1 MKWRTVPPG
10 LARFSVTPA
19 GWVRLAAVTDR
30 IYLSPPSVG
39 PAEEAA
45 VLGALRS
52 GWVAPVGPDLDAFE
66 AELAARAGRSHCVAL
81 SSGTAGL
88 HTLLVALGVG
98 PGDDV
103 LVSTLTFVASVNP
116 IRYVGANPVLID
128 SEPVWWNIDPELV
141 DAELGR
147 RQAAGRRVGAVVA
160 VDLYGRCVDRSL
172 EAICAAHGVPLL
184 VDAAE
189 SLGASRDGVPAGGT
203 GVAGLFSFNGN
214 KIITTSGGGAVVTD
228 DEALALRVRHL
239 ATQAREP
246 AVHYEHVEVGF
257 NYRLS
262 NVLAALGRAQL
273 AGLDGRIERRR
284 AISNAYRDAL
294 ADIEGVVFPD
304 PAADD
309 GWNGWLT
316 CVLLDPEAGLPTSH
330 EVVDQ
335 LERKNIEARP
345 AWKPMHRQPLYA
357 GADACL
363 TGVADRVFDL
373 GLCLPSGHAL
383 SDADFERVLGAL
395 REALGE

>member
-1 MKWRTVPPG
+1 M
-10 LARFSVTPA
+10 
-19 GWVRLAAVTDR
+19 
-30 IYLSPPSVG
+30 
-39 PAEEAA
+39 
-45 VLGALRS
+45 LGALRS

-66 AELAARAGRSHCVAL
+66 AELAARAGRSHGVAL

-160 VDLYGRCVDRSL
+160 VDLYGRCVDPRL
-172 EAICAAHGVPLL
+172 AAICADHDVPLV

-189 SLGASRDGVPAGGT
+189 SLGASRGGIPAGGA
-203 GVAGLFSFNGN
+203 GVAGVFSFNGN
-214 KIITTSGGGAVVTD
+214 KIITTSGGGAIVTD
-228 DEALALRVRHL
+228 DEKLAQRVRHL

-246 AVHYEHVEVGF
+246 AVHYEHVELGF
-257 NYRLS
+257 NYRMS

-284 AISNAYRDAL
+284 AISGAYRDAL
-294 ADIEGVVFPD
+294 ADIERVVFPD
-304 PAADD
+304 PVADD

-316 CVLLDPEAGLPTSH
+316 CVLLDPEVSLPTSH

-335 LERKNIEARP
+335 LERNDIEARP

-357 GADACL
+357 DADSCL
-363 TGVADRVFDL
+363 TGVADRVFDQ
-373 GLCLPSGHAL
+373 GLCLPSGDSLTDAQFDRVVVSLKDAL
-383 SDADFERVLGAL
+383 AQSSGSQP
-395 REALGE
+395 